1 MKINA
6 KFLEQPTPYQLTE
19 FYKELSVIID
29 MCVVNEKQNN
39 AVKYKILQLMNQLWM
54 FEMPEGDDNE

>member
-1 MKINA
+1 MKINT

-39 AVKYKILQLMNQLWM
+39 AVKYKILQLMHQMWL
-54 FEMPEGDDNE
+54 FELPEDEGE

>member
-1 MKINA
+1 MKINT

-39 AVKYKILQLMNQLWM
+39 AVKYKILQLMHQLWM
-54 FEMPEGDDNE
+54 FEMPEGEDYE

>member
-1 MKINA
+1 MKINT

-29 MCVVNEKQNN
+29 MCVVNEKQSN
-39 AVKYKILQLMNQLWM
+39 AVKYKILQLMHQLWL
-54 FEMPEGDDNE
+54 FEMPEGDDYE